1 MPIIGI
7 DHVQLAMPP
16 DCEDEARTFYRD
28 LLGLA
33 EVPKPAAL
41 AARGGAWFANDHVS
55 VHLGADPDFTASR
68 KAHPGFLVTDLDA
81 LVARLDAAGHA
92 VKKGEPIEGVRRVH
106 VDDPFGNRLELLER
120 QAEPRPA

>member
-28 LLGLA
+28 LLGLP
-33 EVPKPAAL
+33 EVPKPPAL
-41 AARGGAWFANDHVS
+41 ATGGGVWFGNDRVGI
-55 VHLGADPDFTASR
+55 HLGVDPNFTASR
-68 KAHPGFLVTDLDA
+68 KAHPGLLVTDLDA
-81 LVARLDAAGHA
+81 LVVALEAAGLP
-92 VKKGEPIEGVRRVH
+92 VKTGDEIEGFRRVH

-120 QAEPRPA
+120 RAVTAPA